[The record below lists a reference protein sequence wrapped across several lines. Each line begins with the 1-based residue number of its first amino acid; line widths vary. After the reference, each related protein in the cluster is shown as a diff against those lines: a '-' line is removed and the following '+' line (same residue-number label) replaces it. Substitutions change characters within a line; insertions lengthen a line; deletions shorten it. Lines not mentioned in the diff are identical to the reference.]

1 MNYKIVHADE
11 NWFKENISCQSA
23 CPVNTPAS
31 NYIERIQEGDYDGAL
46 GLNYMANLFPHILG
60 RVCTHPCESACRR
73 GKIDKPVSICSLKRA
88 AADYAD
94 KKSPARSSIVKKRT
108 GKKVAIIGAG
118 PSGLAAGNDLAIL
131 GHDVTIF
138 EALPMAGGMLSV
150 GIPPYRLPWN
160 KIENAVNWV
169 KELGIELKLNSPVNS
184 SEEFDALVKEYD
196 AVYIAAGAHRSVALD
211 IPGEDDLKG
220 VLHGITYMKDI
231 NLGKQKKVPLR
242 VAVVGGG
249 FTAIDCARSSLRL
262 GAKEVFIIYRRT
274 LKEMPAGEL
283 EVSMAEEEAI
293 KILYLTSP
301 IRILGDVGS
310 NVKAIECIKNRLG
323 EPDASGRR
331 RPEPIPGSEFTLPVD
346 MVIAAIG
353 QAPDAGFVSKRS
365 GVEFTKW
372 DTVIVNPES
381 FITSRAGVFAGGD
394 FITGPRNAIEVIG
407 DGRKAARAIDK
418 YLSSEEKWKSDVSK
432 DHVKV
437 ESHQEKDSLIKDA
450 KWVAFKDSAAH
461 FLSKSGER
469 KKRFDYIFMDKA
481 PVRKVTGYEAIA
493 RQEQDSVQMGERW
506 DIEKEVELG
515 FSKEN
520 AAKEADRCLLCHYN
534 IFIDADKCVLC
545 GGCIDICPH
554 NCIMMVSRDKIEAE
568 GVRNEAVPDDWDAV
582 MAIDE
587 EQCIRCGLCV
597 KRCPVDAIKMQR
609 FSYAEATA

>member
-1 MNYKIVHADE
+1 MDYKIVHADE
-11 NWFKENISCQSA
+11 SWFRENVSCQSA

-31 NYIERIQEGDYDGAL
+31 SYIERIQEGDYDGAL
-46 GLNYMANLFPHILG
+46 GLNHMANLFPHILG

-73 GKIDKPVSICSLKRA
+73 GKIDEPVSICSLKRA
-88 AADYAD
+88 AADFAD
-94 KKSPARSSIVKKRT
+94 KKSPLRSSIAKKST

-118 PSGLAAGNDLAIL
+118 PSGLAAGNDLAIM

-138 EALPMAGGMLSV
+138 EALPMAGGMLNV

-160 KIENAVNWV
+160 KIDDAVNWV
-169 KELGIELKLNSPVNS
+169 KELGIKLKLNSPVNS
-184 SEEFDALVKEYD
+184 SEEFDKLVEEYD
-196 AVYIAAGAHRSVALD
+196 AVYIAAGAHKSVALD
-211 IPGEDDLKG
+211 IPGEEDLKG

-231 NLGKQKKVPLR
+231 NLENQKKVPSR

-262 GAKEVFIIYRRT
+262 GAREVFIIYRRT

-283 EVSMAEEEAI
+283 EVNMAEEEAI

-301 IRILGDVGS
+301 IKILGDVGS
-310 NVKAIECIKNRLG
+310 NVKAIECIKNKLG

-353 QAPDAGFVSKRS
+353 QAPDASFMTEKS
-365 GVEFTKW
+365 GIEFTKW
-372 DTVIVNPES
+372 GTVIVDPES
-381 FITSRAGVFAGGD
+381 FTTSKEGVFAGGD

-418 YLSSEEKWKSDVSK
+418 YLSGGKERRFEYTLM
-432 DHVKV
+432 
-437 ESHQEKDSLIKDA
+437 EKD
-450 KWVAFKDSAAH
+450 
-461 FLSKSGER
+461 
-469 KKRFDYIFMDKA
+469 
-481 PVRKVTGYEAIA
+481 PVRKVSGYEAIS
-493 RQEQDSVQMGERW
+493 RQEQDSVEMGERW
-506 DIEKEVELG
+506 EIEKEVELG

-545 GGCIDICPH
+545 GGCIDICPQD
-554 NCIMMVSRDKIEAE
+554 CIMMVSRDKIEAE
-568 GVRNEAVPDDWDAV
+568 GVRNGAVPDDWDAV

>member
-1 MNYKIVHADE
+1 MDYKIVHADE
-11 NWFKENISCQSA
+11 SWFRENVSCQSA

-31 NYIERIQEGDYDGAL
+31 SYIERIQEGDYDGAL
-46 GLNYMANLFPHILG
+46 GLNHMANLFPHILG

-73 GKIDKPVSICSLKRA
+73 GKIDEPVSICSLKRA
-88 AADYAD
+88 AADFAD
-94 KKSPARSSIVKKRT
+94 KKSPLRSSIAKKST

-118 PSGLAAGNDLAIL
+118 PSGLAAGNDLAIV

-160 KIENAVNWV
+160 KIDDAVNWV
-169 KELGIELKLNSPVNS
+169 KELGIKLKLNSPVNS
-184 SEEFDALVKEYD
+184 SEEFDKLVEEYD
-196 AVYIAAGAHRSVALD
+196 AVYIAAGAHKSVALD
-211 IPGEDDLKG
+211 IPGEEDLKG

-231 NLGKQKKVPLR
+231 NLGNQKKVPSR

-262 GAKEVFIIYRRT
+262 GAREVFIIYRRT

-283 EVSMAEEEAI
+283 EVNMAEEEAI

-301 IRILGDVGS
+301 IKILGDVGS
-310 NVKAIECIKNRLG
+310 NVKAIECIKNKLG

-353 QAPDAGFVSKRS
+353 QAPDASFMTEKS
-365 GVEFTKW
+365 GIEFTKW
-372 DTVIVNPES
+372 GTVIVDPES
-381 FITSRAGVFAGGD
+381 FTTSKEGVFAGGD

-407 DGRKAARAIDK
+407 DGRMAARAIDK
-418 YLSSEEKWKSDVSK
+418 YLSGGKERRFEYTLM
-432 DHVKV
+432 
-437 ESHQEKDSLIKDA
+437 EKD
-450 KWVAFKDSAAH
+450 
-461 FLSKSGER
+461 
-469 KKRFDYIFMDKA
+469 
-481 PVRKVTGYEAIA
+481 PVRKVSGYEAIP
-493 RQEQDSVQMGERW
+493 RQEQDSVEMGERW
-506 DIEKEVELG
+506 EIEKEVELG

-534 IFIDADKCVLC
+534 IFIDADKCILC
-545 GGCIDICPH
+545 GGCIDICPQD
-554 NCIMMVSRDKIEAE
+554 CIMMVSRDKIEAE
-568 GVRNEAVPDDWDAV
+568 GVRNGAVPDDWDAV

>member
-11 NWFKENISCQSA
+11 SWFKENVSCQSA

-31 NYIERIQEGDYDGAL
+31 SYIERIQEGDYDGAL
-46 GLNYMANLFPHILG
+46 GLNHMANLFPHILG

-73 GKIDKPVSICSLKRA
+73 GKIDEPVSICSLKRA
-88 AADYAD
+88 AADFAD
-94 KKSPARSSIVKKRT
+94 KKSPLRSSIAKKST

-118 PSGLAAGNDLAIL
+118 PSGLAAGNDLAIV

-160 KIENAVNWV
+160 KIDDAVNWV
-169 KELGIELKLNSPVNS
+169 KELGIKLKLNSPVNS
-184 SEEFDALVKEYD
+184 SEEFDKLVEEYD
-196 AVYIAAGAHRSVALD
+196 AVYIAAGAHKSVALD
-211 IPGEDDLKG
+211 IPGEEDLKG

-231 NLGKQKKVPLR
+231 NLGNQKKVPSR

-262 GAKEVFIIYRRT
+262 GAREVFIIYRRT

-283 EVSMAEEEAI
+283 EVNMAEEEAI

-301 IRILGDVGS
+301 IKILGDVGS
-310 NVKAIECIKNRLG
+310 NVKAIDCIKNKLG

-331 RPEPIPGSEFTLPVD
+331 RPEPITGSEFTLPVD

-353 QAPDAGFVSKRS
+353 QAPDASFMTEKS
-365 GVEFTKW
+365 GIEFTKW
-372 DTVIVNPES
+372 GTVVVDPES
-381 FITSRAGVFAGGD
+381 FTTSKEGVFAGGD

-418 YLSSEEKWKSDVSK
+418 YLSGGKERRFEYTLM
-432 DHVKV
+432 
-437 ESHQEKDSLIKDA
+437 EKD
-450 KWVAFKDSAAH
+450 
-461 FLSKSGER
+461 
-469 KKRFDYIFMDKA
+469 
-481 PVRKVTGYEAIA
+481 PVRKVSGYEAIP
-493 RQEQDSVQMGERW
+493 RQEQDSVEMGERW
-506 DIEKEVELG
+506 EIEKEVELG

-545 GGCIDICPH
+545 GGCIDICPQD
-554 NCIMMVSRDKIEAE
+554 CIMMVSRDKIEAE
-568 GVRNEAVPDDWDAV
+568 SVLDGAVPDVWDAV

>member
-11 NWFKENISCQSA
+11 SWFRENVSCQSA

-31 NYIERIQEGDYDGAL
+31 SYIERIQEGDYDGAL
-46 GLNYMANLFPHILG
+46 GLNHMANLFPHILG

-73 GKIDKPVSICSLKRA
+73 GKIDEPVSICSLKRA
-88 AADYAD
+88 AADFAD
-94 KKSPARSSIVKKRT
+94 KKSPARSSIAKKST

-118 PSGLAAGNDLAIL
+118 PSGLAAGNDLAIM

-160 KIENAVNWV
+160 KIEDAVNWV

-184 SEEFDALVKEYD
+184 SEEFDTLAEKYD
-196 AVYIAAGAHRSVALD
+196 AVYIAAGAHKSVALD
-211 IPGEDDLKG
+211 IPGEEDLKG

-231 NLGKQKKVPLR
+231 NLGKQKKVPSR

-301 IRILGDVGS
+301 IKILGDVGS
-310 NVKAIECIKNRLG
+310 NVKAIECIKNKLG

-353 QAPDAGFVSKRS
+353 QAPDAGFVSERS

-372 DTVIVNPES
+372 GTVIVDPES

-407 DGRKAARAIDK
+407 DGRKAAGAIDK
-418 YLSSEEKWKSDVSK
+418 YLSSGK
-432 DHVKV
+432 
-437 ESHQEKDSLIKDA
+437 
-450 KWVAFKDSAAH
+450 
-461 FLSKSGER
+461 ER
-469 KKRFDYIFMDKA
+469 KYDYIFMDKN
-481 PVRKVTGYEAIA
+481 PVRKVPGYEAIP
-493 RQEQDSVQMGERW
+493 RQEQDSVEMGERW
-506 DIEKEVELG
+506 EIEKEVELG

-545 GGCIDICPH
+545 GGCIDICPQ

-568 GVRNEAVPDDWDAV
+568 GMLDGAVPDDWDAV

>member
-1 MNYKIVHADE
+1 MDYKIVHADE
-11 NWFKENISCQSA
+11 SWFRENISCQSA

-31 NYIERIQEGDYDGAL
+31 SYIERIQEGDYDGAL
-46 GLNYMANLFPHILG
+46 GLNHMANLFPHILG

-73 GKIDKPVSICSLKRA
+73 GKIDEPVSICSLKRA
-88 AADYAD
+88 AADFAD
-94 KKSPARSSIVKKRT
+94 KKSPLRSSIAKKST

-118 PSGLAAGNDLAIL
+118 PSGLAAGNDLAIV

-160 KIENAVNWV
+160 KIDDAVNWV
-169 KELGIELKLNSPVNS
+169 KELGIKLKLNSPVNS
-184 SEEFDALVKEYD
+184 SEEFDKLVEEYD
-196 AVYIAAGAHRSVALD
+196 AVYIAAGAHKSVALD
-211 IPGEDDLKG
+211 IPGEEDLKG

-231 NLGKQKKVPLR
+231 NLENQKKVPSR

-262 GAKEVFIIYRRT
+262 GAREVFIIYRRT

-283 EVSMAEEEAI
+283 EVSMAEAEAI

-301 IRILGDVGS
+301 IKILGDVGS
-310 NVKAIECIKNRLG
+310 NVKAIECIKNKLG

-353 QAPDAGFVSKRS
+353 QAPDASFMTEKS
-365 GVEFTKW
+365 GIEFTKW
-372 DTVIVNPES
+372 GTVIVDPES
-381 FITSRAGVFAGGD
+381 FTTSKEGVFAGGD

-418 YLSSEEKWKSDVSK
+418 YLSGGKERRFVYTLM
-432 DHVKV
+432 
-437 ESHQEKDSLIKDA
+437 EKD
-450 KWVAFKDSAAH
+450 
-461 FLSKSGER
+461 
-469 KKRFDYIFMDKA
+469 
-481 PVRKVTGYEAIA
+481 PVRKVSGYEAIP
-493 RQEQDSVQMGERW
+493 RQEQDSVEMGERGE
-506 DIEKEVELG
+506 IEKEVELG

-545 GGCIDICPH
+545 GGCIDICPQD
-554 NCIMMVSRDKIEAE
+554 CIMMVSRDKIEAE
-568 GVRNEAVPDDWDAV
+568 GMLGAVPDDWDAV

>member
-1 MNYKIVHADE
+1 MDYKIVHADE
-11 NWFKENISCQSA
+11 SWFRENISCQSA

-31 NYIERIQEGDYDGAL
+31 SYIERIQEGDYDGAL
-46 GLNYMANLFPHILG
+46 GLNHMANLFPHILG

-73 GKIDKPVSICSLKRA
+73 GKIDEPVSICSLKRA
-88 AADYAD
+88 AADFAD
-94 KKSPARSSIVKKRT
+94 KKSPLRSSIAKKST

-118 PSGLAAGNDLAIL
+118 PSGLAAGNDLAIV

-160 KIENAVNWV
+160 KIDDAVNWV
-169 KELGIELKLNSPVNS
+169 KELGIKLKLNSPVNS
-184 SEEFDALVKEYD
+184 SEEFDKLVEEYD
-196 AVYIAAGAHRSVALD
+196 AVYIAAGAHKSVALD
-211 IPGEDDLKG
+211 IPGEEDLKG

-231 NLGKQKKVPLR
+231 NLGNQKKVPSR

-262 GAKEVFIIYRRT
+262 GAREVFIIYRRT

-283 EVSMAEEEAI
+283 EVNMAEEEAI

-301 IRILGDVGS
+301 IKILGDVGS
-310 NVKAIECIKNRLG
+310 NVKAIECIKNKLG

-331 RPEPIPGSEFTLPVD
+331 RPEPITGSEFTLPVD

-353 QAPDAGFVSKRS
+353 QAPDASFMTEKS
-365 GVEFTKW
+365 GIEFTKW
-372 DTVIVNPES
+372 GTVIVDPES
-381 FITSRAGVFAGGD
+381 FTTSKEGVFAGGD

-418 YLSSEEKWKSDVSK
+418 YLSGGKERRFEYTLM
-432 DHVKV
+432 
-437 ESHQEKDSLIKDA
+437 EKD
-450 KWVAFKDSAAH
+450 
-461 FLSKSGER
+461 
-469 KKRFDYIFMDKA
+469 
-481 PVRKVTGYEAIA
+481 PVRKVSGYEAIP
-493 RQEQDSVQMGERW
+493 RQEQDSVEMGERW
-506 DIEKEVELG
+506 EIEKEVELG

-534 IFIDADKCVLC
+534 IFIDADKCILC
-545 GGCIDICPH
+545 GGCIDICPQD
-554 NCIMMVSRDKIEAE
+554 CIMMVSRDKIEAE
-568 GVRNEAVPDDWDAV
+568 GVRNGAVPDDWDAV

>member
-1 MNYKIVHADE
+1 MDYKIVHADE
-11 NWFKENISCQSA
+11 SWFRENISCQYA

-31 NYIERIQEGDYDGAL
+31 SYIERIQEGDYNGAL

-73 GKIDKPVSICSLKRA
+73 GKIDEPVSICSLKRA
-88 AADYAD
+88 AADFAD
-94 KKSPARSSIVKKRT
+94 KKSPARSSIAKKRT

-118 PSGLAAGNDLAIL
+118 PSGLAAGNDLAIM
-131 GHDVTIF
+131 GHGVTIF

-160 KIENAVNWV
+160 KIDDAVNWV
-169 KELGIELKLNSPVNS
+169 KELGIELKLNSPVRN
-184 SEEFDALVKEYD
+184 SEEFDKLAKKYD
-196 AVYIAAGAHRSVALD
+196 AVYIAAGAHKSVALD
-211 IPGEDDLKG
+211 IPGEEDLKG

-231 NLGKQKKVPLR
+231 NLGEQKRVPSR

-301 IRILGDVGS
+301 IRILGDIGS
-310 NVKAIECIKNRLG
+310 NVKAIECIKNKLG

-331 RPEPIPGSEFTLPVD
+331 RPEPVPGSEFTLPVD

-353 QAPDAGFVSKRS
+353 QAPDAGFVTEKS

-372 DTVIVNPES
+372 GTVIVDPES
-381 FITSRAGVFAGGD
+381 FTTSRAGVFAGGD
-394 FITGPRNAIEVIG
+394 FITGPRNVIEVIG

-418 YLSSEEKWKSDVSK
+418 YLSGGK
-432 DHVKV
+432 
-437 ESHQEKDSLIKDA
+437 
-450 KWVAFKDSAAH
+450 
-461 FLSKSGER
+461 ER
-469 KKRFDYIFMDKA
+469 RYEYTLMERN
-481 PVRKVTGYEAIA
+481 PVRKDPGYEAVP
-493 RQEQDSVQMGERW
+493 RQVQDSVEMGARW

-568 GVRNEAVPDDWDAV
+568 GLLDGSVTEDWDAV

-597 KRCPVDAIKMQR
+597 KRCPVDAIKMRR
-609 FSYAEATA
+609 FSYTETAA

>member
-1 MNYKIVHADE
+1 MDYKIVHADE
-11 NWFKENISCQSA
+11 SWFRENVSCQSA

-31 NYIERIQEGDYDGAL
+31 SYIERIQEGDYDGAL
-46 GLNYMANLFPHILG
+46 GLNHMANLFPHILG

-73 GKIDKPVSICSLKRA
+73 GKIDEPVSICSLKRA
-88 AADYAD
+88 AADFAD
-94 KKSPARSSIVKKRT
+94 KKSPVGSSIAKKST

-118 PSGLAAGNDLAIL
+118 PSGLAAGNDLAIV

-160 KIENAVNWV
+160 KIDDAVNWV
-169 KELGIELKLNSPVNS
+169 KELGIKLKLNSPVNS
-184 SEEFDALVKEYD
+184 SEEFDKLVEEYD
-196 AVYIAAGAHRSVALD
+196 AVYIAAGAHKSVALD
-211 IPGEDDLKG
+211 IPGEEDLKG

-231 NLGKQKKVPLR
+231 NLGNQKKVPSR

-262 GAKEVFIIYRRT
+262 GAREVFIIYRRT

-283 EVSMAEEEAI
+283 EVNMAEEEAI

-301 IRILGDVGS
+301 IKILGDVGS
-310 NVKAIECIKNRLG
+310 NVKAIECIKNKLG

-331 RPEPIPGSEFTLPVD
+331 RPEPITGSEFTLPVD

-353 QAPDAGFVSKRS
+353 QAPDASFMTEKS
-365 GVEFTKW
+365 GIEFTKW
-372 DTVIVNPES
+372 GTVIVDPES
-381 FITSRAGVFAGGD
+381 FTTSKEGVFAGGD

-418 YLSSEEKWKSDVSK
+418 YLSGGKERRFEYTLM
-432 DHVKV
+432 
-437 ESHQEKDSLIKDA
+437 EKD
-450 KWVAFKDSAAH
+450 
-461 FLSKSGER
+461 
-469 KKRFDYIFMDKA
+469 
-481 PVRKVTGYEAIA
+481 PVRKVSGYEAIP
-493 RQEQDSVQMGERW
+493 RQEQDSVEMGERW
-506 DIEKEVELG
+506 EIEKEVELG

-534 IFIDADKCVLC
+534 IFIDADKCILC
-545 GGCIDICPH
+545 GGCIDICPQD
-554 NCIMMVSRDKIEAE
+554 CIMMVSRDKIEAE
-568 GVRNEAVPDDWDAV
+568 GVRNGAVPDDWDAV

>member
-1 MNYKIVHADE
+1 VDYKIVHADE
-11 NWFKENISCQSA
+11 SWFRENISCQSA

-31 NYIERIQEGDYDGAL
+31 SYIERIQEGDYDGAL
-46 GLNYMANLFPHILG
+46 GLNHMANLFPHILG

-73 GKIDKPVSICSLKRA
+73 GKIDEPVSICSLKRA
-88 AADYAD
+88 AADFAD
-94 KKSPARSSIVKKRT
+94 KKSPLRSSIAKKST

-118 PSGLAAGNDLAIL
+118 PSGLAAGNDLAIV

-160 KIENAVNWV
+160 KIDDAVNWV
-169 KELGIELKLNSPVNS
+169 KELGIKLKLNSPVNS
-184 SEEFDALVKEYD
+184 SEEFDKLVEEYD
-196 AVYIAAGAHRSVALD
+196 AVYIAAGAHKSVALD
-211 IPGEDDLKG
+211 IPGEEDLKG

-231 NLGKQKKVPLR
+231 NLGNQKKVPSR

-262 GAKEVFIIYRRT
+262 GAREVFIIYRRT

-283 EVSMAEEEAI
+283 EVNMAEEEAI

-301 IRILGDVGS
+301 IKILGDVGS
-310 NVKAIECIKNRLG
+310 NVKAIECIKNKLG

-331 RPEPIPGSEFTLPVD
+331 RPEPITGSEFTLPVD

-353 QAPDAGFVSKRS
+353 QAPDASFMTEKS
-365 GVEFTKW
+365 GIEFTKW
-372 DTVIVNPES
+372 GTVIVDPES
-381 FITSRAGVFAGGD
+381 FTTSKEGVFAGGD

-418 YLSSEEKWKSDVSK
+418 YLSGGKERRFVYTLM
-432 DHVKV
+432 
-437 ESHQEKDSLIKDA
+437 EKD
-450 KWVAFKDSAAH
+450 
-461 FLSKSGER
+461 
-469 KKRFDYIFMDKA
+469 
-481 PVRKVTGYEAIA
+481 PVRKVSGYEAIP
-493 RQEQDSVQMGERW
+493 RQEQDSVEMGERW
-506 DIEKEVELG
+506 EIEKEVELG

-545 GGCIDICPH
+545 GGCIDICPQD
-554 NCIMMVSRDKIEAE
+554 CIMMVSRDKIEAE
-568 GVRNEAVPDDWDAV
+568 GVRNGAVPDDWDAV

>member
-1 MNYKIVHADE
+1 VDYKIVHADE
-11 NWFKENISCQSA
+11 SWFRENVSCQSA

-31 NYIERIQEGDYDGAL
+31 SYIERIQEGDYDGAL

-73 GKIDKPVSICSLKRA
+73 GKIDEPVSICSLKRA
-88 AADYAD
+88 AADFAD
-94 KKSPARSSIVKKRT
+94 KKSPLRSSIAKKST

-118 PSGLAAGNDLAIL
+118 PSGLAAGNDLAIV

-160 KIENAVNWV
+160 KIDDAVNWV
-169 KELGIELKLNSPVNS
+169 KELGIKLKLNSPVNS
-184 SEEFDALVKEYD
+184 SEEFDKLVEEYD
-196 AVYIAAGAHRSVALD
+196 AVYIAAGAHKSVALD
-211 IPGEDDLKG
+211 IPGEEDLKG

-231 NLGKQKKVPLR
+231 NLENQKKVPSR

-262 GAKEVFIIYRRT
+262 GAREVFIIYRRT

-301 IRILGDVGS
+301 IKILGDVGS
-310 NVKAIECIKNRLG
+310 NVKAIECIKNKLG

-331 RPEPIPGSEFTLPVD
+331 RPEPIPGSEFILPLD

-353 QAPDAGFVSKRS
+353 QAPDAGFVTEKS
-365 GVEFTKW
+365 GIEFTKW
-372 DTVIVNPES
+372 GTVIVDPES
-381 FITSRAGVFAGGD
+381 FTTSKEGVFAGGD

-418 YLSSEEKWKSDVSK
+418 YLSGGKERRFVYTLM
-432 DHVKV
+432 
-437 ESHQEKDSLIKDA
+437 EKD
-450 KWVAFKDSAAH
+450 
-461 FLSKSGER
+461 
-469 KKRFDYIFMDKA
+469 
-481 PVRKVTGYEAIA
+481 PVRKVSGYEAIS
-493 RQEQDSVQMGERW
+493 RQEQDSVEMGERW
-506 DIEKEVELG
+506 EIEKEVELG

-545 GGCIDICPH
+545 GGCIDICPQD
-554 NCIMMVSRDKIEAE
+554 CIMMVSRDKIEAE
-568 GVRNEAVPDDWDAV
+568 GVRNGAVPDDWDAV

-597 KRCPVDAIKMQR
+597 KRCPVDAIMQR

>member
-1 MNYKIVHADE
+1 MDYKIVHADE
-11 NWFKENISCQSA
+11 SWFRENVSCQSA

-31 NYIERIQEGDYDGAL
+31 SYIERIQEGDYDGAL

-73 GKIDKPVSICSLKRA
+73 GKIDEPVSICSLKRA
-88 AADYAD
+88 AADFAD
-94 KKSPARSSIVKKRT
+94 KKSPLRSSIAKKST

-118 PSGLAAGNDLAIL
+118 PSGLAAGNDLAIV

-160 KIENAVNWV
+160 KIDDAVNWV
-169 KELGIELKLNSPVNS
+169 KELGIKLKLNSPVNS
-184 SEEFDALVKEYD
+184 SEEFDKLVEEYD
-196 AVYIAAGAHRSVALD
+196 AVYIAAGAHKSVALD
-211 IPGEDDLKG
+211 IPGEEDLKG

-231 NLGKQKKVPLR
+231 NLENQKKVPSR

-262 GAKEVFIIYRRT
+262 GAREVFIIYRRT

-301 IRILGDVGS
+301 IKILGDVGS
-310 NVKAIECIKNRLG
+310 NVKAIECIKNKLG

-331 RPEPIPGSEFTLPVD
+331 RPEPITGSEFTLPVD

-353 QAPDAGFVSKRS
+353 QAPDASFMTEKS
-365 GVEFTKW
+365 GIEFTKW
-372 DTVIVNPES
+372 GTVIVDPES
-381 FITSRAGVFAGGD
+381 FTTSKEGVFAGGD

-418 YLSSEEKWKSDVSK
+418 YLSGGKERRFEYTLM
-432 DHVKV
+432 
-437 ESHQEKDSLIKDA
+437 EKD
-450 KWVAFKDSAAH
+450 
-461 FLSKSGER
+461 
-469 KKRFDYIFMDKA
+469 
-481 PVRKVTGYEAIA
+481 PVRKVSGYEAIP
-493 RQEQDSVQMGERW
+493 RQEQDSVEMGERW
-506 DIEKEVELG
+506 EIEKEVELG

-534 IFIDADKCVLC
+534 IFIDADKCILC
-545 GGCIDICPH
+545 GGCIDICPQD
-554 NCIMMVSRDKIEAE
+554 CIMMVSRDKIEAE
-568 GVRNEAVPDDWDAV
+568 GVRNGAVPDDWDAV

>member
-1 MNYKIVHADE
+1 MDYKIVHADE
-11 NWFKENISCQSA
+11 SWFRENVSCQSA

-31 NYIERIQEGDYDGAL
+31 SYIERIQEGDYDGAL
-46 GLNYMANLFPHILG
+46 GLNHMANLFPHILG

-73 GKIDKPVSICSLKRA
+73 GKIDEPVSICSLKRA
-88 AADYAD
+88 AADFAD
-94 KKSPARSSIVKKRT
+94 KKSPLRSSIAKKST

-118 PSGLAAGNDLAIL
+118 PSGLAAGNDLAIV

-160 KIENAVNWV
+160 KIDDAVNWV
-169 KELGIELKLNSPVNS
+169 KELGIKLKLNSPVNS
-184 SEEFDALVKEYD
+184 SEEFDKLVEEYD
-196 AVYIAAGAHRSVALD
+196 AVYIAAGAHKSVALD
-211 IPGEDDLKG
+211 IPGEEDLKG

-231 NLGKQKKVPLR
+231 NLGNQKKVPSR

-262 GAKEVFIIYRRT
+262 GAREVFIIYRRT

-283 EVSMAEEEAI
+283 EVNMAEEEAI

-301 IRILGDVGS
+301 IKILGDVGS
-310 NVKAIECIKNRLG
+310 NVKAIECIKNKLG

-331 RPEPIPGSEFTLPVD
+331 RPEPITGSEFTLPVD

-353 QAPDAGFVSKRS
+353 QAPDASFMTEKS
-365 GVEFTKW
+365 GIEFTKW
-372 DTVIVNPES
+372 GTVIVDPES
-381 FITSRAGVFAGGD
+381 FTTSKEGVFAGGD

-418 YLSSEEKWKSDVSK
+418 YLSGGKERRFEYTLM
-432 DHVKV
+432 
-437 ESHQEKDSLIKDA
+437 EKD
-450 KWVAFKDSAAH
+450 
-461 FLSKSGER
+461 
-469 KKRFDYIFMDKA
+469 
-481 PVRKVTGYEAIA
+481 PVRKVSGYEAIP
-493 RQEQDSVQMGERW
+493 RQEQDSVEMGERW
-506 DIEKEVELG
+506 EIEKEVELG

-545 GGCIDICPH
+545 GGCIDICPQD
-554 NCIMMVSRDKIEAE
+554 CIMMVSRDKIEAE
-568 GVRNEAVPDDWDAV
+568 GVRNGAVPDDWDAV

>member
-1 MNYKIVHADE
+1 MDYKIVHADE
-11 NWFKENISCQSA
+11 SWFRENISCQSA

-31 NYIERIQEGDYDGAL
+31 SYIERIQEGDYDGAL
-46 GLNYMANLFPHILG
+46 GLNHMANLFPHILG

-73 GKIDKPVSICSLKRA
+73 GKIDEPVSICSLKRA
-88 AADYAD
+88 AADFAD
-94 KKSPARSSIVKKRT
+94 KKSPLRSSIAKKST

-118 PSGLAAGNDLAIL
+118 PSGLAAGNDLAIV

-160 KIENAVNWV
+160 KIDDAVNWV
-169 KELGIELKLNSPVNS
+169 KELGIKLKLNSPVNS
-184 SEEFDALVKEYD
+184 SEEFDKLVEEYD
-196 AVYIAAGAHRSVALD
+196 AVYIAAGAHKSVALD
-211 IPGEDDLKG
+211 IPGEEDLKG

-231 NLGKQKKVPLR
+231 NLGNQKKVPSR

-262 GAKEVFIIYRRT
+262 GAREVFIIYRRT

-283 EVSMAEEEAI
+283 EVNMAEEEAI

-301 IRILGDVGS
+301 IKILGDVGS
-310 NVKAIECIKNRLG
+310 NVKAIECIKNKLG

-353 QAPDAGFVSKRS
+353 QAPDASFMTEKS
-365 GVEFTKW
+365 GIEFTKW
-372 DTVIVNPES
+372 GTVIVDPES
-381 FITSRAGVFAGGD
+381 FTTSKEGVFAGGD

-418 YLSSEEKWKSDVSK
+418 YLSGGKERRFVYTLM
-432 DHVKV
+432 
-437 ESHQEKDSLIKDA
+437 EKD
-450 KWVAFKDSAAH
+450 
-461 FLSKSGER
+461 
-469 KKRFDYIFMDKA
+469 
-481 PVRKVTGYEAIA
+481 PVRKVSGYEAIS
-493 RQEQDSVQMGERW
+493 RQEQDSVEMGERW
-506 DIEKEVELG
+506 EIEKEVELG

-545 GGCIDICPH
+545 GGCIDICPQD
-554 NCIMMVSRDKIEAE
+554 CIMMVSRDKIEAE
-568 GVRNEAVPDDWDAV
+568 GVRNGAVPDDWDAV

>member
-1 MNYKIVHADE
+1 MDYKIVHADE
-11 NWFKENISCQSA
+11 SWFRENISCQSA

-31 NYIERIQEGDYDGAL
+31 SYIERIQEGDYDGAL
-46 GLNYMANLFPHILG
+46 GLNHMANLFPHILG

-73 GKIDKPVSICSLKRA
+73 GKIDEPVSICSLKRA
-88 AADYAD
+88 AADFAD
-94 KKSPARSSIVKKRT
+94 KKSPLRSSIAKKST

-118 PSGLAAGNDLAIL
+118 PSGLAAGNDLAIV

-160 KIENAVNWV
+160 KIDDAVNWV
-169 KELGIELKLNSPVNS
+169 KELGIKLKLNSPVNS
-184 SEEFDALVKEYD
+184 SEEFDKLVEEYD
-196 AVYIAAGAHRSVALD
+196 AVYIAAGAHKSVALD
-211 IPGEDDLKG
+211 IPGEEDLKG

-231 NLGKQKKVPLR
+231 NLGNQKKVPSR

-262 GAKEVFIIYRRT
+262 GAREVFIIYRRT

-283 EVSMAEEEAI
+283 EVNMAEEEAI

-301 IRILGDVGS
+301 IKILGDVGS
-310 NVKAIECIKNRLG
+310 NVKAIECIKNKLG

-353 QAPDAGFVSKRS
+353 QAPDASFMTEKS
-365 GVEFTKW
+365 GIEFTKW
-372 DTVIVNPES
+372 GTVIVDPES
-381 FITSRAGVFAGGD
+381 FTTSKEGVFAGGD

-418 YLSSEEKWKSDVSK
+418 YLSGGKERRFEYTLM
-432 DHVKV
+432 
-437 ESHQEKDSLIKDA
+437 EKD
-450 KWVAFKDSAAH
+450 
-461 FLSKSGER
+461 
-469 KKRFDYIFMDKA
+469 
-481 PVRKVTGYEAIA
+481 PVRKVSGYEAIP
-493 RQEQDSVQMGERW
+493 RQEQDSVEMGERW
-506 DIEKEVELG
+506 EIEKEVELG

-534 IFIDADKCVLC
+534 IFIDADKCILC
-545 GGCIDICPH
+545 GGCIDICPQD
-554 NCIMMVSRDKIEAE
+554 CIMMVSRDKIEAE
-568 GVRNEAVPDDWDAV
+568 GVRNGAVPDDWDAV

>member
-1 MNYKIVHADE
+1 MDYKIVHADE
-11 NWFKENISCQSA
+11 SWFRENVSCQSA

-31 NYIERIQEGDYDGAL
+31 SYIERIQEGDYDGAL

-73 GKIDKPVSICSLKRA
+73 GKIDEPVSICSLKRA
-88 AADYAD
+88 AADFAD
-94 KKSPARSSIVKKRT
+94 KKSPVGSSIAKKST

-118 PSGLAAGNDLAIL
+118 PSGLAAGNDLAIV

-160 KIENAVNWV
+160 KIDDAVNWV
-169 KELGIELKLNSPVNS
+169 KELGIKLKLNSPVNS
-184 SEEFDALVKEYD
+184 SEEFDKLVEEYD
-196 AVYIAAGAHRSVALD
+196 AVYIAAGAHKSVALD
-211 IPGEDDLKG
+211 IPGEEDLKG

-231 NLGKQKKVPLR
+231 NLENQKKVPSR

-262 GAKEVFIIYRRT
+262 GAREVFIIYRRT

-283 EVSMAEEEAI
+283 EVNMAEEEAI

-301 IRILGDVGS
+301 IKILGDVGS
-310 NVKAIECIKNRLG
+310 NVKAIECIKNKLG

-331 RPEPIPGSEFTLPVD
+331 RPEPIPGSEFILPLD

-353 QAPDAGFVSKRS
+353 QAPDAGFVTEKS
-365 GVEFTKW
+365 GIEFTKW
-372 DTVIVNPES
+372 GTVIVDPES
-381 FITSRAGVFAGGD
+381 FTTSKEGVFAGGD

-418 YLSSEEKWKSDVSK
+418 YLSGGKERRFEYTLM
-432 DHVKV
+432 
-437 ESHQEKDSLIKDA
+437 EKD
-450 KWVAFKDSAAH
+450 
-461 FLSKSGER
+461 
-469 KKRFDYIFMDKA
+469 
-481 PVRKVTGYEAIA
+481 PVRKVSGYEAIS
-493 RQEQDSVQMGERW
+493 RQEQDSVEMGERW
-506 DIEKEVELG
+506 EIEKEVELG

-545 GGCIDICPH
+545 GGCIDICPQD
-554 NCIMMVSRDKIEAE
+554 CIMMVSRDKIEAE
-568 GVRNEAVPDDWDAV
+568 GVRNGAVPDDWDAV

>member
-1 MNYKIVHADE
+1 MDYKIVHADE
-11 NWFKENISCQSA
+11 SWFRENISCQSA

-31 NYIERIQEGDYDGAL
+31 SYIERIQEGDYDGAL
-46 GLNYMANLFPHILG
+46 GLNHMANLFPHILG

-73 GKIDKPVSICSLKRA
+73 GKIDEPVSICSLKRA
-88 AADYAD
+88 AADFAD
-94 KKSPARSSIVKKRT
+94 KKSPLRSSIAKKST

-118 PSGLAAGNDLAIL
+118 PSGLAAGNDLAIV

-160 KIENAVNWV
+160 KIDDAVNWV
-169 KELGIELKLNSPVNS
+169 KELGIKLKLNSPVNS
-184 SEEFDALVKEYD
+184 SEEFDKLVEEYD
-196 AVYIAAGAHRSVALD
+196 AVYIAAGAHKSVALD
-211 IPGEDDLKG
+211 IPGEEDLKG

-231 NLGKQKKVPLR
+231 NLGNQKKVPSR

-262 GAKEVFIIYRRT
+262 GAREVFIIYRRT

-283 EVSMAEEEAI
+283 EVNMAEEEAI

-301 IRILGDVGS
+301 IKILGDVGS
-310 NVKAIECIKNRLG
+310 NVKAIECIKNKLG

-331 RPEPIPGSEFTLPVD
+331 RPEPIPGSEFILPLD

-353 QAPDAGFVSKRS
+353 QAPDAGFVTEES
-365 GVEFTKW
+365 GIEFTKW
-372 DTVIVNPES
+372 GTVIVDPES
-381 FITSRAGVFAGGD
+381 FTTSKEGVFAGGD

-418 YLSSEEKWKSDVSK
+418 YLSGGKERRFEYTLM
-432 DHVKV
+432 
-437 ESHQEKDSLIKDA
+437 EKD
-450 KWVAFKDSAAH
+450 
-461 FLSKSGER
+461 
-469 KKRFDYIFMDKA
+469 
-481 PVRKVTGYEAIA
+481 PVRKVSGYEAIP
-493 RQEQDSVQMGERW
+493 RQEQDSVEMGERW
-506 DIEKEVELG
+506 EIEKEVELG

-534 IFIDADKCVLC
+534 IFIDADKCILC
-545 GGCIDICPH
+545 GGCIDICPQD
-554 NCIMMVSRDKIEAE
+554 CIMMVSRDKIEAE
-568 GVRNEAVPDDWDAV
+568 GVRNGAVPDDWDAV

>member
-1 MNYKIVHADE
+1 VDYKIVHADE
-11 NWFKENISCQSA
+11 SWFRENISCQSA

-31 NYIERIQEGDYDGAL
+31 NYIERLQDGDYDGAL

-73 GKIDKPVSICSLKRA
+73 GKIDEPVSICSLKRT
-88 AADYAD
+88 AADFAD
-94 KKSPARSSIVKKRT
+94 KKSPKSSIAKKST

-118 PSGLAAGNDLAIL
+118 PSGLAAGNDLAIA

-160 KIENAVNWV
+160 KIDDAVNWV
-169 KELGIELKLNSPVNS
+169 KDLGIKLKLKSPINSL
-184 SEEFDALVKEYD
+184 EKFDKLVEKYD
-196 AVYIAAGAHRSVALD
+196 AVYIAAGAHKSVALD
-211 IPGEDDLKG
+211 IPGEEDLKG

-231 NLGKQKKVPLR
+231 NLGKQKKVPSR

-301 IRILGDVGS
+301 VRILGDVGS
-310 NVKAIECIKNRLG
+310 NVKAIECVKNQLG

-353 QAPDAGFVSKRS
+353 QAPDASFMAKKS
-365 GVEFTKW
+365 GIKFTKW
-372 DTVIVNPES
+372 GTVVVDPES
-381 FITSRAGVFAGGD
+381 FTTSKKSVFAGGD
-394 FITGPRNAIEVIG
+394 FITGPRNAIEVIA

-418 YLSSEEKWKSDVSK
+418 YLSGGKERKYEYTLM
-432 DHVKV
+432 
-437 ESHQEKDSLIKDA
+437 EKD
-450 KWVAFKDSAAH
+450 
-461 FLSKSGER
+461 
-469 KKRFDYIFMDKA
+469 
-481 PVRKVTGYEAIA
+481 PVRNVSGYEAIP
-493 RQEQDSVQMGERW
+493 RQVQDSVEMGERW
-506 DIEKEVELG
+506 DIDKEVELG

-545 GGCIDICPH
+545 GGCIDICPQD
-554 NCIMMVSRDKIEAE
+554 CIMMVSKDKIEAE
-568 GVRNEAVPDDWDAV
+568 GMLDGEVPDDWDAV

>member
-1 MNYKIVHADE
+1 MDYKIVHADE
-11 NWFKENISCQSA
+11 SWFRENISCQSA

-31 NYIERIQEGDYDGAL
+31 SYIERIQEGDYDGAL
-46 GLNYMANLFPHILG
+46 GLNHMANLFPHILG

-73 GKIDKPVSICSLKRA
+73 GKIDEPVSICSLKRA
-88 AADYAD
+88 AADFAD
-94 KKSPARSSIVKKRT
+94 KKSPLRSSIAKKST

-118 PSGLAAGNDLAIL
+118 PSGLAAGNDLAIV

-160 KIENAVNWV
+160 KIDDAVNWV
-169 KELGIELKLNSPVNS
+169 KELGIKLKLNSPVNS
-184 SEEFDALVKEYD
+184 SEEFDKLVEEYD
-196 AVYIAAGAHRSVALD
+196 AVYIAAGAHKSVALD
-211 IPGEDDLKG
+211 IPGEEDLKG

-231 NLGKQKKVPLR
+231 NLGNQKKVPSR

-262 GAKEVFIIYRRT
+262 GAREVFIIYRRT

-283 EVSMAEEEAI
+283 EVNMAEEEAI

-301 IRILGDVGS
+301 IKILGDVGS
-310 NVKAIECIKNRLG
+310 NVKAIECIKNKLG

-331 RPEPIPGSEFTLPVD
+331 RPEPITGSEFTLPVD

-353 QAPDAGFVSKRS
+353 QAPDASFMTEKS
-365 GVEFTKW
+365 GIEFTKW
-372 DTVIVNPES
+372 GTVIVDPES
-381 FITSRAGVFAGGD
+381 FTTSKEGVFAGGD

-418 YLSSEEKWKSDVSK
+418 YLSGGKERRFEYTLM
-432 DHVKV
+432 
-437 ESHQEKDSLIKDA
+437 EKD
-450 KWVAFKDSAAH
+450 
-461 FLSKSGER
+461 
-469 KKRFDYIFMDKA
+469 
-481 PVRKVTGYEAIA
+481 PVRKVSGYEAIP
-493 RQEQDSVQMGERW
+493 RQEQDSVEMGERW
-506 DIEKEVELG
+506 EIEKEVELG

-545 GGCIDICPH
+545 GGCIDICPQD
-554 NCIMMVSRDKIEAE
+554 CIMMVSRDKIEAE
-568 GVRNEAVPDDWDAV
+568 GVRNGAVPDDWDAV

>member
-11 NWFKENISCQSA
+11 SWFKENVSCQSA

-31 NYIERIQEGDYDGAL
+31 SYIERIQEGDYDGAL
-46 GLNYMANLFPHILG
+46 GLNHMANLFPHILG

-73 GKIDKPVSICSLKRA
+73 GKIDEPVSICSLKRA
-88 AADYAD
+88 AADFAD
-94 KKSPARSSIVKKRT
+94 KKSPLRSSIAKEST

-118 PSGLAAGNDLAIL
+118 PSGLAAGNDLAIM

-160 KIENAVNWV
+160 KIEDAVNWV

-184 SEEFDALVKEYD
+184 SEEFDALAEKHD
-196 AVYIAAGAHRSVALD
+196 AVYIAAGAHKSVALD
-211 IPGEDDLKG
+211 IQGEEDLKG

-231 NLGKQKKVPLR
+231 NLGNQKKVPSR

-301 IRILGDVGS
+301 IKILGDVGS
-310 NVKAIECIKNRLG
+310 NVKAIECIKNKLG

-353 QAPDAGFVSKRS
+353 QAPDAGFVSERS
-365 GVEFTKW
+365 GVEFTRW
-372 DTVIVNPES
+372 GTVIVDPES

-418 YLSSEEKWKSDVSK
+418 YLSNGK
-432 DHVKV
+432 
-437 ESHQEKDSLIKDA
+437 
-450 KWVAFKDSAAH
+450 
-461 FLSKSGER
+461 ER
-469 KKRFDYIFMDKA
+469 KYDYNFMDKN
-481 PVRKVTGYEAIA
+481 PMRKVSGYDTIP
-493 RQEQDSVQMGERW
+493 RQEQDSVEMGERW
-506 DIEKEVELG
+506 EIEKEVELG
-515 FSKEN
+515 FSKES

-545 GGCIDICPH
+545 GGCIDVCPY

-568 GVRNEAVPDDWDAV
+568 GMLGGAVPGDWDAV
-582 MAIDE
+582 MAINE
-587 EQCIRCGLCV
+587 EKCIRCGLCV

>member
-1 MNYKIVHADE
+1 VDYKIVHADE
-11 NWFKENISCQSA
+11 SWFRENISCQSA

-31 NYIERIQEGDYDGAL
+31 SYIERIQEGDYDGAL
-46 GLNYMANLFPHILG
+46 GLNHMANLFPHILG

-73 GKIDKPVSICSLKRA
+73 GKIDEPVSICSLKRA
-88 AADYAD
+88 AADFAD
-94 KKSPARSSIVKKRT
+94 KKSPLRSSIAKKST

-118 PSGLAAGNDLAIL
+118 PSGLAAGNDLAIV

-160 KIENAVNWV
+160 KIDDAVNWV
-169 KELGIELKLNSPVNS
+169 KELGIKLKLNSPVNS
-184 SEEFDALVKEYD
+184 SEEFDKLVEEYD
-196 AVYIAAGAHRSVALD
+196 AVYIAAGAHKSVALD
-211 IPGEDDLKG
+211 IPGEEDLKG

-231 NLGKQKKVPLR
+231 NLGNQKKVPSR

-262 GAKEVFIIYRRT
+262 GAREVFIIYRRT

-301 IRILGDVGS
+301 IKILGDVGS
-310 NVKAIECIKNRLG
+310 NVKAIECIKNKLG

-331 RPEPIPGSEFTLPVD
+331 RPEPITGSEFTLPVD

-353 QAPDAGFVSKRS
+353 QAPDASFMTEKS
-365 GVEFTKW
+365 GIEFTKW
-372 DTVIVNPES
+372 GTVIVDPES
-381 FITSRAGVFAGGD
+381 FTTSKEGVFAGGD

-418 YLSSEEKWKSDVSK
+418 YLSGGKERRFEYTLM
-432 DHVKV
+432 
-437 ESHQEKDSLIKDA
+437 EKD
-450 KWVAFKDSAAH
+450 
-461 FLSKSGER
+461 
-469 KKRFDYIFMDKA
+469 
-481 PVRKVTGYEAIA
+481 PVRKVSGYEAIP
-493 RQEQDSVQMGERW
+493 RQEQDSVEMGERW
-506 DIEKEVELG
+506 EIEKEVELG

-545 GGCIDICPH
+545 GGCIDICPQD
-554 NCIMMVSRDKIEAE
+554 CIMMVSRDKIEAE
-568 GVRNEAVPDDWDAV
+568 GVRNGAVPDDWDAV

>member
-1 MNYKIVHADE
+1 MDYKIVHADE
-11 NWFKENISCQSA
+11 SWFRENISCQSA

-31 NYIERIQEGDYDGAL
+31 SYIERIQEGDYDGAL
-46 GLNYMANLFPHILG
+46 GLNHMANLFPHILG

-73 GKIDKPVSICSLKRA
+73 GKIDEPVSICSLKRA
-88 AADYAD
+88 AADFAD
-94 KKSPARSSIVKKRT
+94 KKSPLRSSIAKKST

-118 PSGLAAGNDLAIL
+118 PSGLAAGNDLAIV

-160 KIENAVNWV
+160 KIDDAVNWV
-169 KELGIELKLNSPVNS
+169 KELGIKLKLNSPVNS
-184 SEEFDALVKEYD
+184 SEEFDKLVEEYD
-196 AVYIAAGAHRSVALD
+196 AVYIAAGAHKSVALD
-211 IPGEDDLKG
+211 IPGEEDLKG

-231 NLGKQKKVPLR
+231 NLGNQKKVPSR

-262 GAKEVFIIYRRT
+262 GAREVFIIYRRT

-283 EVSMAEEEAI
+283 EVNMAEEEAI

-301 IRILGDVGS
+301 IKILGDVGS
-310 NVKAIECIKNRLG
+310 NVKAIECIKNKLG

-353 QAPDAGFVSKRS
+353 QAPDASFMTEKS
-365 GVEFTKW
+365 GIEFTKW
-372 DTVIVNPES
+372 GTVIVDPES
-381 FITSRAGVFAGGD
+381 FTTSKEGVFAGGD

-418 YLSSEEKWKSDVSK
+418 YLSGGKERRFEYTLM
-432 DHVKV
+432 
-437 ESHQEKDSLIKDA
+437 EKD
-450 KWVAFKDSAAH
+450 
-461 FLSKSGER
+461 
-469 KKRFDYIFMDKA
+469 
-481 PVRKVTGYEAIA
+481 PVRKVSGYEAIP
-493 RQEQDSVQMGERW
+493 RQEQDSVEMGERW
-506 DIEKEVELG
+506 EIEKEVELG

-545 GGCIDICPH
+545 GGCIDICPQD
-554 NCIMMVSRDKIEAE
+554 CIMMVSRDKIEAE
-568 GVRNEAVPDDWDAV
+568 GVRNGAVPDDWDAV

>member
-1 MNYKIVHADE
+1 VDYKIVHADE
-11 NWFKENISCQSA
+11 SWFRENISCQSA

-31 NYIERIQEGDYDGAL
+31 SYIERIQEGDYDGAL
-46 GLNYMANLFPHILG
+46 GLNHMANLFPHILG

-73 GKIDKPVSICSLKRA
+73 GKIDEPVSICSLKRA
-88 AADYAD
+88 AADFAD
-94 KKSPARSSIVKKRT
+94 KKSPLRSSIAKKST

-118 PSGLAAGNDLAIL
+118 PSGLAAGNDLAIV

-160 KIENAVNWV
+160 KIDDAVNWV
-169 KELGIELKLNSPVNS
+169 KELGIKLKLNSPVNS
-184 SEEFDALVKEYD
+184 SEEFDKLVEEYD
-196 AVYIAAGAHRSVALD
+196 AVYIAAGAHKSVALD
-211 IPGEDDLKG
+211 IPGEEDLKG

-231 NLGKQKKVPLR
+231 NLGNQKKVPSR

-262 GAKEVFIIYRRT
+262 GAREVFIIYRRT

-301 IRILGDVGS
+301 IKILGDVGS
-310 NVKAIECIKNRLG
+310 NVKAIECIKNKLG

-331 RPEPIPGSEFTLPVD
+331 RPEPITGSEFTLPVD

-353 QAPDAGFVSKRS
+353 QAPDASFMTEKS
-365 GVEFTKW
+365 GIEFTKW
-372 DTVIVNPES
+372 GTVIVDPES
-381 FITSRAGVFAGGD
+381 FTTSKEGVFAGGD

-418 YLSSEEKWKSDVSK
+418 YLSGGKERRFEYTLM
-432 DHVKV
+432 
-437 ESHQEKDSLIKDA
+437 EKD
-450 KWVAFKDSAAH
+450 
-461 FLSKSGER
+461 
-469 KKRFDYIFMDKA
+469 
-481 PVRKVTGYEAIA
+481 PVRKVSGYEAIP
-493 RQEQDSVQMGERW
+493 RQEQDSVEMGERW
-506 DIEKEVELG
+506 EIEKEVELG

-534 IFIDADKCVLC
+534 IFIDADKCILC
-545 GGCIDICPH
+545 GGCIDICPQD
-554 NCIMMVSRDKIEAE
+554 CIMMVSRDKIEAE
-568 GVRNEAVPDDWDAV
+568 GVRNGAVPDDWDAV

>member
-1 MNYKIVHADE
+1 MDYKIVHADE
-11 NWFKENISCQSA
+11 SWFRENISCQSA

-31 NYIERIQEGDYDGAL
+31 SYIERIQEGDYDGAL
-46 GLNYMANLFPHILG
+46 GLNHMANLFPHILG

-73 GKIDKPVSICSLKRA
+73 GKIDEPVSICSLKRA
-88 AADYAD
+88 AADFAD
-94 KKSPARSSIVKKRT
+94 KKSPLRSSIAKKST

-118 PSGLAAGNDLAIL
+118 PSGLAAGNDLAIV

-160 KIENAVNWV
+160 KIDDAVNWV
-169 KELGIELKLNSPVNS
+169 KELGIKLKLNSPVNS
-184 SEEFDALVKEYD
+184 SEEFDKLVEEYD
-196 AVYIAAGAHRSVALD
+196 AVYIAAGAHKSVALD
-211 IPGEDDLKG
+211 IPGEEDLKG

-231 NLGKQKKVPLR
+231 NLGNQKKVPSR

-262 GAKEVFIIYRRT
+262 GAREVFIIYRRT

-283 EVSMAEEEAI
+283 EVNMAEEEAI

-301 IRILGDVGS
+301 IKILGDVGS
-310 NVKAIECIKNRLG
+310 NVKAIECIKNKLG

-353 QAPDAGFVSKRS
+353 QAPDASFMTEKS
-365 GVEFTKW
+365 GIEFTKW
-372 DTVIVNPES
+372 GTVIVDPES
-381 FITSRAGVFAGGD
+381 FTTSKEGVFAGGD

-418 YLSSEEKWKSDVSK
+418 YLSGGKERRFEYTLM
-432 DHVKV
+432 
-437 ESHQEKDSLIKDA
+437 EKD
-450 KWVAFKDSAAH
+450 
-461 FLSKSGER
+461 
-469 KKRFDYIFMDKA
+469 
-481 PVRKVTGYEAIA
+481 PVRKVSGYEAIS
-493 RQEQDSVQMGERW
+493 RQEQDSVEMGERW
-506 DIEKEVELG
+506 EIEKEVELG

-545 GGCIDICPH
+545 GGCIDICPQD
-554 NCIMMVSRDKIEAE
+554 CIMMVSRDKIEAE
-568 GVRNEAVPDDWDAV
+568 GVRNGAVPDDWDAV

>member
-1 MNYKIVHADE
+1 MNYRIVHADE
-11 NWFKENISCQSA
+11 NWFRENISCQSA

-31 NYIERIQEGDYDGAL
+31 NYIERLQDGDYDGAL

-73 GKIDKPVSICSLKRA
+73 GKIDEPVSICSLKRA

-94 KKSPARSSIVKKRT
+94 KKSPVRSSIANRKTK
-108 GKKVAIIGAG
+108 KKVAIIGAG
-118 PSGLAAGNDLAIL
+118 PSGLAAGNDLAVM
-131 GHDVTIF
+131 GHNVTIF

-160 KIENAVNWV
+160 KIEDAVNWV

-184 SEEFDALVKEYD
+184 SEEFDKLVKEYD
-196 AVYIAAGAHRSVALD
+196 AVYIAAGAHKSVALD
-211 IPGEDDLKG
+211 IPGEEDLKG

-231 NLGKQKKVPLR
+231 NLGKQKKVPSR

-301 IRILGDVGS
+301 IKIMGDVGS
-310 NVKAIECIKNRLG
+310 NVKAIECIKNKLG

-353 QAPDAGFVSKRS
+353 QAPDAGFVSEKS

-372 DTVIVNPES
+372 GTVVVDPES
-381 FITSRAGVFAGGD
+381 FITSRTGVFAGGD

-418 YLSSEEKWKSDVSK
+418 YLRKGK
-432 DHVKV
+432 
-437 ESHQEKDSLIKDA
+437 
-450 KWVAFKDSAAH
+450 
-461 FLSKSGER
+461 ER
-469 KKRFDYIFMDKA
+469 KYDYTFMDKD
-481 PVRKVTGYEAIA
+481 PVRKVSGYDSIP
-493 RQEQDSVQMGERW
+493 RQEQDSVEMGERW
-506 DIEKEVELG
+506 DIDKEVELG

-545 GGCIDICPH
+545 GGCIDVCPH
-554 NCIMMVSRDKIEAE
+554 DCIMMVSRDKIEAE
-568 GVRNEAVPDDWDAV
+568 GILDGAVSDDWDAV

-597 KRCPVDAIKMQR
+597 KRCPVDAIKMRR

>member
-1 MNYKIVHADE
+1 MDYKIVHADE
-11 NWFKENISCQSA
+11 SWFRENISCQSA

-31 NYIERIQEGDYDGAL
+31 SYIERIQEGDYDGAL
-46 GLNYMANLFPHILG
+46 GLNHMANLFPHILG

-73 GKIDKPVSICSLKRA
+73 GKIDEPVSICSLKRA
-88 AADYAD
+88 AADFAD
-94 KKSPARSSIVKKRT
+94 KKSPVGSSIAKKST

-118 PSGLAAGNDLAIL
+118 PSGLAAGNDLAIV

-160 KIENAVNWV
+160 KIDDAVNWV
-169 KELGIELKLNSPVNS
+169 KELGIKLKLNSPVNS
-184 SEEFDALVKEYD
+184 SEEFDKLVEEYD
-196 AVYIAAGAHRSVALD
+196 AVYIAAGAHKSVALD
-211 IPGEDDLKG
+211 IPGEEDLKG

-231 NLGKQKKVPLR
+231 NLENQKKVPSR

-262 GAKEVFIIYRRT
+262 GAREVFIIYRRT

-283 EVSMAEEEAI
+283 EVNMAEEEAI

-301 IRILGDVGS
+301 IKILGDVGS
-310 NVKAIECIKNRLG
+310 NVKAIECIKNKLG

-331 RPEPIPGSEFTLPVD
+331 RPEPIPGSEFILPLD

-353 QAPDAGFVSKRS
+353 QAPDAGFVTEKS
-365 GVEFTKW
+365 GIEFTKW
-372 DTVIVNPES
+372 GTVIVDPES
-381 FITSRAGVFAGGD
+381 FTTSKEGVFAGGD

-418 YLSSEEKWKSDVSK
+418 YLSGGKERRFVYTLM
-432 DHVKV
+432 
-437 ESHQEKDSLIKDA
+437 EKD
-450 KWVAFKDSAAH
+450 
-461 FLSKSGER
+461 
-469 KKRFDYIFMDKA
+469 
-481 PVRKVTGYEAIA
+481 PVRKVSGYEAIS
-493 RQEQDSVQMGERW
+493 RQEQDSVEMGERW
-506 DIEKEVELG
+506 EIEKEVELG

-545 GGCIDICPH
+545 GGCIDICPQD
-554 NCIMMVSRDKIEAE
+554 CIMMVSRDKIEAE
-568 GVRNEAVPDDWDAV
+568 GVRNGAVPDDWDAV

>member
-1 MNYKIVHADE
+1 MDYKIVHADE
-11 NWFKENISCQSA
+11 SWFRENVSCQSA

-31 NYIERIQEGDYDGAL
+31 SYIERIQEGDYDGAL
-46 GLNYMANLFPHILG
+46 GLNHMANLFPHILG

-73 GKIDKPVSICSLKRA
+73 GKIDEPVSICSLKRA
-88 AADYAD
+88 AADFAD
-94 KKSPARSSIVKKRT
+94 KKSPVGSSIAKKST

-118 PSGLAAGNDLAIL
+118 PSGLAAGNDLAIV

-160 KIENAVNWV
+160 KIDDAVNWV
-169 KELGIELKLNSPVNS
+169 KELGIKLKLNSPVNS
-184 SEEFDALVKEYD
+184 SEEFDKLVEEYD
-196 AVYIAAGAHRSVALD
+196 AVYIAAGAHKSVALD
-211 IPGEDDLKG
+211 IPGEEDLKG

-231 NLGKQKKVPLR
+231 NLGNQKKVPSR

-262 GAKEVFIIYRRT
+262 GAREVFIIYRRT

-283 EVSMAEEEAI
+283 EVNMAEEEAI

-301 IRILGDVGS
+301 IKILGDVGS
-310 NVKAIECIKNRLG
+310 NVKAIECIKNKLG

-353 QAPDAGFVSKRS
+353 QAPDASFMTEKS
-365 GVEFTKW
+365 GIEFTKW
-372 DTVIVNPES
+372 GTVIVDPES
-381 FITSRAGVFAGGD
+381 FTTSKEGVFAGGD

-407 DGRKAARAIDK
+407 DGRMAARAIDK
-418 YLSSEEKWKSDVSK
+418 YLSGGKERRFEYTLM
-432 DHVKV
+432 
-437 ESHQEKDSLIKDA
+437 EKD
-450 KWVAFKDSAAH
+450 
-461 FLSKSGER
+461 
-469 KKRFDYIFMDKA
+469 
-481 PVRKVTGYEAIA
+481 PVRKVSGYEAIP
-493 RQEQDSVQMGERW
+493 RQEQDSVEMGERW
-506 DIEKEVELG
+506 EIEKEVELG

-534 IFIDADKCVLC
+534 IFIDADKCILC
-545 GGCIDICPH
+545 GGCIDICPQD
-554 NCIMMVSRDKIEAE
+554 CIMMVSRDKIEAE
-568 GVRNEAVPDDWDAV
+568 GVRNGAVPDDWDAV

>member
-1 MNYKIVHADE
+1 M
-11 NWFKENISCQSA
+11 
-23 CPVNTPAS
+23 
-31 NYIERIQEGDYDGAL
+31 
-46 GLNYMANLFPHILG
+46 
-60 RVCTHPCESACRR
+60 
-73 GKIDKPVSICSLKRA
+73 
-88 AADYAD
+88 
-94 KKSPARSSIVKKRT
+94 
-108 GKKVAIIGAG
+108 
-118 PSGLAAGNDLAIL
+118 
-131 GHDVTIF
+131 GHGVTIF

-160 KIENAVNWV
+160 KIDDAVNWV
-169 KELGIELKLNSPVNS
+169 KELGIEIKLNSPVKR
-184 SEEFDALVKEYD
+184 SEEFDKLAEKYD
-196 AVYIAAGAHRSVALD
+196 AVYIAAGAHKSVALD
-211 IPGEDDLKG
+211 IPGEEDLKG

-231 NLGKQKKVPLR
+231 NLGEQKKVPSR

-301 IRILGDVGS
+301 VRILGDVGS
-310 NVKAIECIKNRLG
+310 NVKAIECIKNKLG

-331 RPEPIPGSEFTLPVD
+331 RPEPVPGSEFTLPVD

-353 QAPDAGFVSKRS
+353 QAPDAGFVTEKS

-372 DTVIVNPES
+372 GTVIVDPES
-381 FITSRAGVFAGGD
+381 FTTSRAGVFAGGD
-394 FITGPRNAIEVIG
+394 FITGPRNVIEVIG

-418 YLSSEEKWKSDVSK
+418 YLSGGK
-432 DHVKV
+432 
-437 ESHQEKDSLIKDA
+437 
-450 KWVAFKDSAAH
+450 
-461 FLSKSGER
+461 ER
-469 KKRFDYIFMDKA
+469 RYEYTSMGRN
-481 PVRKVTGYEAIA
+481 PVRKNPGYEAVP
-493 RQEQDSVQMGERW
+493 RQEQDSVEMGARW

-568 GVRNEAVPDDWDAV
+568 GLLDGSVTEDWDAV

-597 KRCPVDAIKMQR
+597 KRCPVDAIKMRR
-609 FSYAEATA
+609 FSYAETAA

>member
-1 MNYKIVHADE
+1 VDYKVVQADE
-11 NWFKENISCQSA
+11 NWFRENISCQYA

-31 NYIERIQEGDYDGAL
+31 GYIERIQEGDYDGAL

-73 GKIDKPVSICSLKRA
+73 GKIDEPISICSLKRV
-88 AADYAD
+88 AADFAEKEYPTNRLVA
-94 KKSPARSSIVKKRT
+94 KKKGKK
-108 GKKVAIIGAG
+108 KKVAIIGAG
-118 PSGLAAGNDLAIL
+118 PSGLAAGNDLAIA

-160 KIENAVNWV
+160 KIEGAVNWV
-169 KELGIELKLNSPVNS
+169 KELGIKLKLNSPIKNS
-184 SEEFDALVKEYD
+184 EAFDKLVEKHD
-196 AVYIAAGAHRSVALD
+196 AVYIAAGAHKSPELD
-211 IPGEDDLKG
+211 ISGEDLKG

-231 NLGKQKKVPLR
+231 NLGKQGKVPPK

-293 KILYLTSP
+293 KILYLTTP
-301 IRILGDVGS
+301 IKILGDKNS
-310 NVKAIECIKNRLG
+310 NVNAIECIKNKLG

-331 RPEPIPGSEFTLPVD
+331 RPEPVPGSEFTLPVD

-353 QAPDAGFVSKRS
+353 QSPDISFMAETS
-365 GVEFTKW
+365 GVKFSKW
-372 DTVIVNPES
+372 GTVKVDAKS
-381 FITSRAGVFAGGD
+381 FMTNRKGVFAGGD

-418 YLSSEEKWKSDVSK
+418 YLSGGKERRYDYFSK
-432 DHVKV
+432 DK
-437 ESHQEKDSLIKDA
+437 E
-450 KWVAFKDSAAH
+450 
-461 FLSKSGER
+461 
-469 KKRFDYIFMDKA
+469 
-481 PVRKVTGYEAIA
+481 PVRNDPGYESIP
-493 RQEQDSVQMGERW
+493 RQKQNAVPMGARW
-506 DIEKEVELG
+506 DIDKEVELG

-520 AAKEADRCLLCHYN
+520 ASKEADRCLLCHYN
-534 IFIDADKCVLC
+534 IFIDEKCVLC
-545 GGCIDICPH
+545 GGCIDVCPH
-554 NCIMMVSRDKIEAE
+554 NCIEMISRDKVETE
-568 GVRNEAVPDDWDAV
+568 GLLDGSIPDDWDAV

-587 EQCIRCGLCV
+587 EKCIRCGLCV
-597 KRCPVDAIKMQR
+597 KRCPVDAIKMKR
-609 FSYAEATA
+609 FSYTEAAV

>member
-1 MNYKIVHADE
+1 MDYKIVHADE
-11 NWFKENISCQSA
+11 SWFRENVSCQSA

-31 NYIERIQEGDYDGAL
+31 SYIERIQEGDYDGAL
-46 GLNYMANLFPHILG
+46 GLNHMANLFPHILG

-73 GKIDKPVSICSLKRA
+73 GKIDEPVSICSLKRA
-88 AADYAD
+88 AADFAD
-94 KKSPARSSIVKKRT
+94 KKSPLRSSIAKKST

-118 PSGLAAGNDLAIL
+118 PSGLAAGNDLAIM

-160 KIENAVNWV
+160 KIEDAVNWV
-169 KELGIELKLNSPVNS
+169 KELGIKLKLNSPVNS
-184 SEEFDALVKEYD
+184 SEEFDKLVEEYD
-196 AVYIAAGAHRSVALD
+196 AVYIAAGAHKSVALD
-211 IPGEDDLKG
+211 IPGEEDLKG

-231 NLGKQKKVPLR
+231 NLGNQKKVPSR

-262 GAKEVFIIYRRT
+262 GAREVFIIYRRT

-283 EVSMAEEEAI
+283 EVNMAEEEAI

-301 IRILGDVGS
+301 IKILGDVGS
-310 NVKAIECIKNRLG
+310 NVKAIECIKNKLG

-353 QAPDAGFVSKRS
+353 QAPDASFMTEKS
-365 GVEFTKW
+365 GIEFTKW
-372 DTVIVNPES
+372 GTVIVDPES
-381 FITSRAGVFAGGD
+381 FTTSKEGVFAGGD

-418 YLSSEEKWKSDVSK
+418 YLSGGKERRFEYTLM
-432 DHVKV
+432 
-437 ESHQEKDSLIKDA
+437 EKD
-450 KWVAFKDSAAH
+450 
-461 FLSKSGER
+461 
-469 KKRFDYIFMDKA
+469 
-481 PVRKVTGYEAIA
+481 PVRKVSGYEAIS
-493 RQEQDSVQMGERW
+493 RQEQDSVEMGERW
-506 DIEKEVELG
+506 EIEKEVELG

-545 GGCIDICPH
+545 GGCIDICPQD
-554 NCIMMVSRDKIEAE
+554 CIMMVSRDKIEAE
-568 GVRNEAVPDDWDAV
+568 GVRNGAVPDDWDAV

-597 KRCPVDAIKMQR
+597 KRCPVDTIKMQR